1 MNCELA
7 SYFETQY
14 FRQKWLWGIILMVES
29 ILFIFIFPVLI
40 SAYTDNFTM
49 IQFLFVILI
58 WLFFI
63 VVFPLWI
70 FLIRLDTQVR
80 SGGIFLRFRYLH
92 INWIVLPFSEITKA
106 ESITY
111 NPLRDYGGWGIRYGP
126 KGKAYNVHGNYGV
139 LLTLIDGK
147 KILIGSQ
154 DHLNFCSSV
163 NQFLC

>member
-1 MNCELA
+1 MNYELA
-7 SYFETQY
+7 SYVETQY
-14 FRQKWLWGIILMVES
+14 FRQKWLWGIMMMGES
-29 ILFIFIFPVLI
+29 ILLVCIFPVLR
-40 SAYTDNFTM
+40 STNTDNFNM
-49 IQFLFVILI
+49 IQFLFIMLV

-70 FLIRLDTQVR
+70 FLIRLDTQVL
-80 SGGIFLRFRYLH
+80 SDGIFLRFRYLH
-92 INWIVLPFSEITKA
+92 IKWILLPFSEISKA

-126 KGKAYNVHGNYGV
+126 KGKAYNVHGNNGV